1 MYVSTNKSCKIE
13 GEGFNDSA
21 TLTHNEIAKY
31 VKIIN
36 KHRLLLRNEHDILK
50 ILNGRFQWN
59 QGRKSRYFS
68 NVFNIHIF
76 FY

>member
-21 TLTHNEIAKY
+21 TLTHNEIAKH

-50 ILNGRFQWN
+50 IINGRF
-59 QGRKSRYFS
+59 
-68 NVFNIHIF
+68 
-76 FY
+76 